1 MALVRA
7 LLDGISLI
15 PADAALGDAAGILRP
30 PELRSL
36 DSLHLATALALGP
49 RLGAFVTYDE
59 RLADAARWYGLP
71 VTTPS

>member
-7 LLDGISLI
+7 LLDGISFI
-15 PADAALGDAAGILRP
+15 PADAALGDEAGVLRP

-36 DSLHLATALALGP
+36 DSLHLATALSLGP
-49 RLGAFVTYDE
+49 HLAAFVTYDE